1 MNTTIIVAL
10 LATFTA
16 IITAIITDF
25 LNKHSKLKFEERKLK
40 EQYYLEFIHALSENM
55 NNTES
60 SEATIK
66 YNHAFN
72 NLTIIASPKVLLAL
86 YDLSNLMINHLKNNN
101 VVDYEIQYTK
111 KFTNLIKEMRADLYG
126 SKSINKGM
134 TEIYLISGILK
145 STNSNDNRL

>member
-25 LNKHSKLKFEERKLK
+25 LNKRSKLKFEERKLK

-86 YDLSNLMINHLKNNN
+86 YDLANLMINHLKNNN
-101 VVDYEIQYTK
+101 VVDYEIRYTK
-111 KFTNLIKEMRADLYG
+111 KFTNLIKEMRSDLYG
-126 SKSINKGM
+126 SKSINKEL
-134 TEIYLISGILK
+134 TEIYLISGVLK
-145 STNSNDNRL
+145 STNSSDN

>member
-16 IITAIITDF
+16 IIKAIITDF
-25 LNKHSKLKFEERKLK
+25 LNKRSKLKFEERKLK

-86 YDLSNLMINHLKNNN
+86 YDLANLMINHLKNNN
-101 VVDYEIQYTK
+101 VVDYEIRYTK
-111 KFTNLIKEMRADLYG
+111 KFTNLIKEMRSDLYG
-126 SKSINKGM
+126 SKSINEEL
-134 TEIYLISGILK
+134 TEIYLISGVLK
-145 STNSNDNRL
+145 STNSSDN

>member
-25 LNKHSKLKFEERKLK
+25 LNKRSKLKFEERKLK

-86 YDLSNLMINHLKNNN
+86 YDLANLMINHLKNNS
-101 VVDYEIQYTK
+101 VTDYEIQSTK
-111 KFTNLIKEMRADLYG
+111 KFTNLIKEMRSDLYG
-126 SKSINKGM
+126 SKSINKEL
-134 TEIYLISGILK
+134 TEIYLISGVLK
-145 STNSNDNRL
+145 STNSSDN

>member
-1 MNTTIIVAL
+1 
-10 LATFTA
+10 
-16 IITAIITDF
+16 
-25 LNKHSKLKFEERKLK
+25 
-40 EQYYLEFIHALSENM
+40 M

-86 YDLSNLMINHLKNNN
+86 YDFSNLMINHLKNNN

-111 KFTNLIKEMRADLYG
+111 KFTNLVNADCQG
-126 SKSINKGM
+126 SCQ
-134 TEIYLISGILK
+134 
-145 STNSNDNRL
+145 

>member
-25 LNKHSKLKFEERKLK
+25 LNKRSKLKFEERKLK

-86 YDLSNLMINHLKNNN
+86 YDLANLMINHLKNNS
-101 VVDYEIQYTK
+101 VTDYEIHYPK
-111 KFTNLIKEMRADLYG
+111 KFTNLIKEMRSDLYG
-126 SKSINKGM
+126 SKSINKEL
-134 TEIYLISGILK
+134 TEIYLISGVLK
-145 STNSNDNRL
+145 STNSSDN

>member
-1 MNTTIIVAL
+1 
-10 LATFTA
+10 
-16 IITAIITDF
+16 
-25 LNKHSKLKFEERKLK
+25 
-40 EQYYLEFIHALSENM
+40 
-55 NNTES
+55 
-60 SEATIK
+60 
-66 YNHAFN
+66 
-72 NLTIIASPKVLLAL
+72 
-86 YDLSNLMINHLKNNN
+86 MINHLKNNN